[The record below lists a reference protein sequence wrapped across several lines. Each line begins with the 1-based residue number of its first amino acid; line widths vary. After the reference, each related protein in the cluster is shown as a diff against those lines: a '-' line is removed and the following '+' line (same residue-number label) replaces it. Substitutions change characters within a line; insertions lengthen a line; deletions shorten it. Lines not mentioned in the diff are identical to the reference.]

1 MGFLKI
7 VKFSTKA
14 LICGGAVYYTN
25 EFGIWGNAKETEEG
39 CARLKSTIQ
48 VSLML
53 LKRPE
58 KNALPADRSLVHA
71 RSLFF
76 SLER

>member
-53 LKRPE
+53 LKAPE
-58 KNALPADRSLVHA
+58 KIPSLLASQAV
-71 RSLFF
+71 SL
-76 SLER
+76 

>member
-53 LKRPE
+53 LKVPKKMRYSYTL
-58 KNALPADRSLVHA
+58 NLSFIQ
-71 RSLFF
+71 SQLFIF
-76 SLER
+76 

>member
-39 CARLKSTIQ
+39 CARLKSTIK
-48 VSLML
+48 VSIMFRDVVGRLS
-53 LKRPE
+53 
-58 KNALPADRSLVHA
+58 AISSRSCNTYHIF
-71 RSLFF
+71 S

>member
-48 VSLML
+48 VSVML
-53 LKRPE
+53 
-58 KNALPADRSLVHA
+58 H
-71 RSLFF
+71 
-76 SLER
+76 

>member
-39 CARLKSTIQ
+39 CARLKSTIK
-48 VSLML
+48 VSIML
-53 LKRPE
+53 RDVGRLS
-58 KNALPADRSLVHA
+58 ALSSRSYNIYLIF
-71 RSLFF
+71 S